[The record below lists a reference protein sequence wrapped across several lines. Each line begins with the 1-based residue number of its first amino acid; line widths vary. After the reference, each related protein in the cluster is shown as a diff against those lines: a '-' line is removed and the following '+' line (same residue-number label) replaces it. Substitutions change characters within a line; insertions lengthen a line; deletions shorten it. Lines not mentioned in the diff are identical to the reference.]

1 MEITLTPD
9 LEKFIND
16 KLESG
21 SYDSPSEMVREGMRL
36 LKEQDQLREIRRE
49 ELRREVQK
57 GIDAGREG
65 RFTTYESAEEMI
77 EDVVREAKAEFEAR
91 NGNGK

>member
-57 GIDAGREG
+57 GIDDVREG
-65 RFTTYESAEEMI
+65 RFKTYNSGEELAEEI
-77 EDVVREAKAEFEAR
+77 IRRGKERVLKN
-91 NGNGK
+91 NGSK